1 MASVVASGDT
11 KKLPCTLLSGF
22 LGAGKTSLLKN
33 ILENT
38 EGLKC
43 AVVVN
48 DMAEVNIDASLVRD
62 GGLVDSAGS
71 LVEMQNG
78 CICCT
83 LREDLLIE
91 SARLAR
97 EGQFDYLVIESTGV
111 SEPMQVAEA
120 FTFDSEE
127 AGVVALSDVATLDTC
142 VTVVDTVNF
151 MANWLST
158 ESVLD
163 VEERTAVNADTETS
177 AVAGGA
183 ELAAAEG
190 STVDAVAGESEVAA
204 TEREGTDE
212 DNRNIVDLLV
222 DQIEFANVVLLN
234 KVSSATKSDL
244 KFIRGLVNRL
254 NPSAQ
259 VIETDHSNVPLN
271 RVVNTGLFDFEKAS
285 NAAGWLQELR
295 GTHVPET
302 EEYGI
307 SSFIYRARRPFH
319 PKRVF
324 NFLDE
329 HFIIVLHFQE
339 DPTGALGGGADVV
352 ATFDAET
359 AGADDAG
366 KDADGTQEDDLL
378 AKRAR
383 VLAKC
388 REKFGTILRSKG
400 YMWLAHEHARAVEW
414 GHAGTMVNVEASHGW
429 FIEQDLSEIP
439 EEHRKLF
446 EADFEGEYG
455 DRRQELV
462 FIGADMDRTKLTACL
477 DSCLV
482 TPEEFAHGPEAWEAF
497 EHSDW
502 PAWLEAEDEAELE
515 EEHVHGPECSL
526 PTEHR

>member
-259 VIETDHSNVPLN
+259 VIETDHSKVPLK

-319 PKRVF
+319 PKRILD
-324 NFLDE
+324 FLDE
-329 HFIIVLHFQE
+329 HFILVLQFEEFDEE
-339 DPTGALGGGADVV
+339 DLPGSLGDGED
-352 ATFDAET
+352 
-359 AGADDAG
+359 AGATVDA
-366 KDADGTQEDDLL
+366 DADGMDDSDNDADDTDDDADDTQEEDLL
-378 AKRAR
+378 AKRAS

-400 YMWLAHEHARAVEW
+400 YMWLAHEHLRAVEW
-414 GHAGTMVNVEASHGW
+414 GHAGTIMNVEVSHGW
-429 FIEQDLSEIP
+429 LIEQDLSEVP
-439 EEHRKLF
+439 EEHRERF

-477 DSCLV
+477 DSCLI
-482 TPEEFAHGPEAWEAF
+482 TPEEFAQGPEAWVSF
-497 EHSDW
+497 EHSEW
-502 PAWLEAEDEAELE
+502 PEWPEEDSTAMII
-515 EEHVHGPECSL
+515 S
-526 PTEHR
+526 